1 MYDLCMAVLHIINI
15 NLKVNTMDYNNNN
28 NPYTQPNNN
37 YYSNNQSQYIR
48 NPGQTMAIM
57 SMILGLASLFTL
69 FTVYIPIICGS
80 LAIVL
85 AVLSK
90 GYGKRMLATA
100 KIGIGTAIGGMALV
114 ITIVGSLTALLLSSS
129 GDTLVKF
136 GQQMD
141 QQFEEQ
147 TGQKLED
154 VLGTSYEDIMKD
166 YAESLG
172 N

>member
-1 MYDLCMAVLHIINI
+1 MYNLCVTVLHIINI
-15 NLKVNTMDYNNNN
+15 NLKANTMDYNNNN
-28 NPYTQPNNN
+28 NPYTQPNNS

-85 AVLSK
+85 AILSK

>member
-1 MYDLCMAVLHIINI
+1 MTVLNFKNI
-15 NLKVNTMDYNNNN
+15 KLKVNSMDYNNN
-28 NPYTQPNNN
+28 NPYTQQNNN
-37 YYSNNQSQYIR
+37 YYSNGQGQFIR
-48 NPGQTMAIM
+48 NPGQALATV
-57 SMILGLASLFTL
+57 SMILGLASIFTI

-85 AVLSK
+85 AILSK
-90 GYGKRMLATA
+90 GYGKKMLGTA
-100 KIGIGTAIGGMALV
+100 RIGIGTAIGGMALV
-114 ITIVGSLTALLLSSS
+114 IAVIGSLTALLLSSS

-154 VLGTSYEDIMKD
+154 VLGTSYEDIMKG

>member
-1 MYDLCMAVLHIINI
+1 MYALNMINI
-15 NLKVNTMDYNNNN
+15 NPKANTMDYNNNN

-37 YYSNNQSQYIR
+37 YYSNNPNQYIR
-48 NPGQTMAIM
+48 NPGQTMAVM

-69 FTVYIPIICGS
+69 LTVYIPIVCGS
-80 LAIVL
+80 IAIVL
-85 AVLSK
+85 AILSK

-100 KIGIGTAIGGMALV
+100 KIGMGTAIGGMALI

-129 GDTLVKF
+129 GDTLVQF
-136 GQQMD
+136 GQRMD

-154 VLGTSYEDIMKD
+154 ILGTSYEDIMKD

>member
-1 MYDLCMAVLHIINI
+1 
-15 NLKVNTMDYNNNN
+15 MDFNNYNPYTQQNNNN
-28 NPYTQPNNN
+28 N
-37 YYSNNQSQYIR
+37 YSNGQGQFIR
-48 NPGQTMAIM
+48 NPGQALATV
-57 SMILGLASLFTL
+57 SMILGLASIFTV
-69 FTVYIPIICGS
+69 FTVYIPVICGS

-85 AVLSK
+85 AILSK
-90 GYGKRMLATA
+90 GYGKKMLGSA
-100 KIGIGTAIGGMALV
+100 KIGIGTGIGGMALV

-129 GDTLVKF
+129 GDTLIQF

-154 VLGTSYEDIMKD
+154 ILGSSYEDIMKD
-166 YAESLG
+166 YANTLG

>member
-1 MYDLCMAVLHIINI
+1 
-15 NLKVNTMDYNNNN
+15 MDYNNNN
-28 NPYTQPNNN
+28 NPYTQQNNS
-37 YYSNNQSQYIR
+37 YYANGQNQYIR
-48 NPGQTMAIM
+48 NPGQTMAIV
-57 SMILGLASLFTL
+57 SMILGLASIFTL

-90 GYGKRMLATA
+90 GYGKKMLAFA
-100 KIGIGTAIGGMALV
+100 RIGIGTAIAGMALI
-114 ITIVGSLTALLLSSS
+114 ITIIGSLTALLLSSS
-129 GDTLVKF
+129 GDALVKF

-166 YAESLG
+166 YADSLDD
-172 N
+172 